1 MKDHEGLELTRREFL
16 IAGTAA
22 AAVTLVNPDAHAETK
37 AGGPIAL
44 IPVTLQ
50 INGHSN
56 NLQLDS
62 RTSLLDALREH
73 LRSRERGFSD
83 ELGELDEASSKVR
96 LRGDRYAPLQQQL
109 VGR

>member
-22 AAVTLVNPDAHAETK
+22 AAVTLVSPDAQAETK
-37 AGGPIAL
+37 ANEPTAL

-50 INGHSN
+50 VNGQAH
-56 NLQLDS
+56 NLHLDP

-73 LRSRERGFSD
+73 LHTPAPRRAATM
-83 ELGELDEASSKVR
+83 ASAVP
-96 LRGDRYAPLQQQL
+96 APCWLAD
-109 VGR
+109 GGSTHA